1 MPIAFN
7 DIPAALRLPGVY
19 IEFDNRLAGGNDIA
33 RKVLYIGQ
41 RLAAGSVAAGVPT
54 RVTNV
59 ETQPDDYFGRGSM
72 LSEMLKAGKAADPW
86 MDTWAIAL
94 NENGAGVAASGTI
107 TATGPA
113 TAAGTINLYIA
124 GKRVQV
130 AVTAGQAQN
139 SIATAIAAAINGDNT
154 LPITAAVNGV
164 TLNQVD
170 LTCRWRGETG
180 NAIDVRANYYGES
193 LPKGV
198 ALAIVALAGGT
209 TNPDIATAIAAFGN
223 EWWNWIVMPFTDAA
237 NLTALETEL
246 NDRWGP
252 MEQKGARAFT
262 AHRGT
267 LSATTTFGNGRN
279 SAHVSCIGTGIAPEP
294 PYIWAAVNAQAAAKQ
309 LAIDPARPLNTVVLT
324 GLKAPA
330 IADRWTDSERN
341 LALYDGI
348 STYKVIAG
356 SCVIEKQ
363 ITMYQLNA
371 SGIADT
377 SYLPIHVPE
386 TLERMRFD
394 RIARISQKF
403 PRHKLSATDEKFGAG
418 QPVMTSA
425 LMRSELADLYKGWIE
440 KAWCQDFEGYMAS
453 VVIEID
459 TQNSRVSVQDSPRLI
474 GQAEVFAQQIQFRR

>member
-1 MPIAFN
+1 MPIGFN

-19 IEFDNRLAGGNDIA
+19 IEFNNRLAGGNDIQ

-41 RLAAGSVAAGVPT
+41 RLSTGSVAAGVPT

-59 ETQPDDYFGRGSM
+59 EAQPDDYFGRGSM
-72 LSEMLKAGKAADPW
+72 LAEMLRAGKAVDPW
-86 MDTWAIAL
+86 MDTWSIAL
-94 NENGAGVAASGTI
+94 DENGAGVAATGTI

-113 TAAGTINLYIA
+113 TADGTINLYIA

-130 AVTAGQAQN
+130 AVTAAQAQN
-139 SIATAIAAAINGDNT
+139 SIATAIAAAINADGT
-154 LPITAAVNGV
+154 LPVTAAVNGV

-170 LTCRWRGETG
+170 LTCRWKGETG
-180 NAIDVRANYYGES
+180 NAIDVRTNYYGES

-198 ALAIVALAGGT
+198 GVTIVALAGGT
-209 TNPDIATAIAAFGN
+209 SNPDIATAIAALGN

-237 NLTALETEL
+237 NLAALETEL

-252 MEQKGARAFT
+252 MQQIGARAFT

-267 LSATTTFGNGRN
+267 HSATTTFGNGRN
-279 SAHVSCIGTGIAPEP
+279 SPHVTCIGAGIAPEP
-294 PYIWAAVNAQAAAKQ
+294 PYIWAAVNAQAAAEQ
-309 LAIDPARPLNTVVLT
+309 LAIDPARPLNTVELT
-324 GLKAPA
+324 ALKAPA
-330 IADRWTDSERN
+330 IEDRWTDTERN

-356 SCVIEKQ
+356 RCVIEKQ

-371 SGIADT
+371 AGIADT

-403 PRHKLSATDEKFGAG
+403 PRHKLSATNEKFGAG
-418 QPVMTSA
+418 QPVMSA
-425 LMRSELADLYKGWIE
+425 PLMRSELADLYKGWIE
-440 KAWCQDFEGYMAS
+440 RAWCQDFDSYMTS
-453 VVIEID
+453 LVIEID

-474 GQAEVFAQQIQFRR
+474 GQAEVFAGQIQFRR